1 MSILNSINVT
11 IEKIMINRMYRTGHM
26 TSARN
31 FKIITIFLFPFK
43 SFVEL
48 VKAVLTFAGFSS

>member
-11 IEKIMINRMYRTGHM
+11 IEKIMINRIYRTGHI

-31 FKIITIFLFPFK
+31 FKIITILLFPFK

-48 VKAVLTFAGFSS
+48 VKAVLTFEGFSS